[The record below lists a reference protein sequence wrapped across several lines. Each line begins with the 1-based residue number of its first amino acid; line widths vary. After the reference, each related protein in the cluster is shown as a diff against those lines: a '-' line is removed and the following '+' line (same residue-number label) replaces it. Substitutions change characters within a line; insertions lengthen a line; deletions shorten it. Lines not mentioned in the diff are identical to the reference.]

1 MKLKLINS
9 TVSYAGQEGE
19 CLSMFVCVCVFR
31 GKGDVKLLSVSAAM
45 GGPVSRCM
53 LVR

>member
-1 MKLKLINS
+1 MKLKLINR

-19 CLSMFVCVCVFR
+19 RLSVFVCVFR